1 MAEKPNDA
9 GEGRY
14 AKRRDYFGVTL
25 DVDPAGRRIW
35 PPEITQR
42 LALASYKSDLS
53 MEQFA
58 AEWDVNPS
66 SLSKWRMAEKAGY
79 TPKQPRKS
87 AKTKSEPSL
96 FVEAVVSGASRKK
109 VAGPGSDHI
118 EIDGGGVSVRVPIT
132 VAPDL
137 LRTILTAMRVDR

>member
-1 MAEKPNDA
+1 MAEKPDDG

-14 AKRRDYFGVTL
+14 ARRRDYFGVTL

-35 PPEITQR
+35 PLEIKKR
-42 LALASYKSDLS
+42 LAGASFESGLS

-58 AEWDVNPS
+58 TEWDVNPS
-66 SLSKWRMAEKAGY
+66 MLSKWRVAEKPGCI
-79 TPKQPRKS
+79 PERSHKS
-87 AKTKSEPSL
+87 ATAMSEPSL
-96 FVEAVVSGASRKK
+96 FVEAVVSGASRKD
-109 VAGPGSDHI
+109 VARPGSDHI

-137 LRTILTAMRVDR
+137 LRTILTAMRGDR

>member
-1 MAEKPNDA
+1 MPEKPNKV

-14 AKRRDYFGVTL
+14 ARRRDYSGVML

-42 LALASYKSDLS
+42 LAAASFDSGLS

-58 AEWDVNPS
+58 VEWDVNPS
-66 SLSKWRMAEKAGY
+66 SLSKWRMAEKAGRA
-79 TPKQPRKS
+79 PKQPRKR
-87 AKTKSEPSL
+87 AKAKSEPPL
-96 FVEAVVSGASRKK
+96 FVEAVVSGSSPRD
-109 VAGPGSDHI
+109 VVRPESDHI

-132 VAPDL
+132 AGPDL
-137 LRTILTAMRVDR
+137 LRTILIIMRGDR